1 MKFFS
6 VVRNV
11 SGRRLAAGRAATML
25 ALAISIFTSGAQAQT
40 AAPAPALEALTLRAA
55 EALFLERNRELLAA
69 RRAVEGAE
77 ADVITA
83 GARPNPNLSISTS
96 SISRSLGAGSPQDKR
111 IDTIVGLS
119 QVFERGNKA
128 GLRTETAQSIA
139 NAVRSD
145 GRDVERMQR
154 VVLHGAYYDLLQAQ
168 EKLRIANEN
177 AALFQKSIDALN
189 LRLKAGD
196 VAAVDVSRMSV
207 DALRARNDARSA
219 QADAEKAQSALAYL
233 IGADQDAARLRASDN
248 WPAVDT
254 RVALDA
260 KATEALIDARPD
272 VQAAQAR
279 VAAADKARELAR
291 AQRTRDITAGAQ
303 VERFPGNDPRNS
315 VGFSVSVPLFTRYYF
330 DGEIRR
336 AESDHT
342 AAQENLQRVRALA
355 AAELRKAASDVSS
368 SAERVQRLR
377 EVLLAAA
384 EKAAQGA
391 EFAYSR
397 GAIGVMDVLDA
408 RRQLTATRLEA
419 VAVQADYAKALAAWR
434 AATATATATNTA
446 AAENALTPPKN

>member
-1 MKFFS
+1 MKIYRFFYHWPRAP
-6 VVRNV
+6 VLVRL
-11 SGRRLAAGRAATML
+11 SAA
-25 ALAISIFTSGAQAQT
+25 AIAVAGLLLSGATRAQI
-40 AAPAPALEALTLRAA
+40 PAPAFEALTLRAA
-55 EALFLERNRELLAA
+55 EALFLERNRELQSA
-69 RRAVEGAE
+69 RRAIEGAE

-83 GARPNPNLSISTS
+83 GARPNPNLSISTA
-96 SISRSLGAGSPQDKR
+96 SISRSLGAGSPLDKR

-128 GLRTETAQSIA
+128 GMRTETAQSIV

-145 GRDVERMQR
+145 ERDVERQQR
-154 VVLHGAYYDLLQAQ
+154 VVLHGAYYDLLLAQ
-168 EKLRIANEN
+168 EKRRIAGET
-177 AALFQKSIDALN
+177 ATLFQKSVDALN

-207 DALRARNDARSA
+207 DALRARNDERGA
-219 QADAEKAQSALAYL
+219 QADIEKAQSALAYL
-233 IGADQDAARLRASDN
+233 IGADQDAARLRAADN
-248 WPAVDT
+248 WPVLEKLDLQ
-254 RVALDA
+254 VA
-260 KATEALIDARPD
+260 EAIIDARPD

-279 VAAADKARELAR
+279 VAAAGKNRDLAR
-291 AQRTRDITAGAQ
+291 ALRTRDITAGVQ
-303 VERFPGNDPRNS
+303 IERFPGNDPRNS
-315 VGFSVSVPLFTRYYF
+315 AGFNVSVPLFTRYYF

-336 AESDHT
+336 AQSDHA
-342 AAQENLQRVRALA
+342 AAQDNLQRVRALA

-419 VAVQADYAKALAAWR
+419 VAVQSDYAKALAAWR
-434 AATATATATNTA
+434 AATASVQ
-446 AAENALTPPKN
+446 KN

>member
-1 MKFFS
+1 MNFFS
-6 VVRNV
+6 VVRHA
-11 SGRRLAAGRAATML
+11 SGGVFSARRAAVAWALAANVFT
-25 ALAISIFTSGAQAQT
+25 ISAQAQSPT
-40 AAPAPALEALTLRAA
+40 PALEALTLRAA
-55 EALFLERNRELLAA
+55 ETLFLERNRELQAA
-69 RRAVEGAE
+69 RRAIEGAD
-77 ADVITA
+77 ADVISA
-83 GARPNPNLSISTS
+83 GARPNPNLSISTA
-96 SISRSLGAGSPQDKR
+96 SISRSLGAGSPLDKR

-145 GRDVERMQR
+145 ERDVVRLQR

-168 EKLRIANEN
+168 EKLRIAREN

-207 DALRARNDARSA
+207 DALRAHNDARGA
-219 QADAEKAQSALAYL
+219 QADVEKAQSALAYL
-233 IGADQDAARLRASDN
+233 IAADQDAARLRATDG
-248 WPAVDT
+248 WPALEKLDT
-254 RVALDA
+254 QAAGAV
-260 KATEALIDARPD
+260 IDARPD

-279 VAAADKARELAR
+279 VAAADKNRELAR
-291 AQRTRDITAGAQ
+291 ALRTRDITAGVQ
-303 VERFPGNDPRNS
+303 LERFPGNDPRNS
-315 VGFSVSVPLFTRYYF
+315 AGFNVSVPLFTRYYF

-336 AESDHT
+336 AQSDHA

-419 VAVQADYAKALAAWR
+419 VAVQADYAKALAAWQ
-434 AATATATATNTA
+434 AATAA
-446 AAENALTPPKN
+446 APSLKN

>member
-1 MKFFS
+1 MKFFRIFHNHFPAGFGILLS
-6 VVRNV
+6 T
-11 SGRRLAAGRAATML
+11 AAV
-25 ALAISIFTSGAQAQT
+25 ALASLLLAGATHAQV
-40 AAPAPALEALTLRAA
+40 PAPALEALTLRAA
-55 EALFLERNRELLAA
+55 EALFLERNRELQAA
-69 RRAVEGAE
+69 RRAIEGAE
-77 ADVITA
+77 ADVIIA
-83 GARPNPNLSISTS
+83 SARPNPNLSFSTAS
-96 SISRSLGAGSPQDKR
+96 LSRALGTGSPLDKR

-145 GRDVERMQR
+145 ERDVERQQR

-168 EKLRIANEN
+168 GKLRIVGETAT
-177 AALFQKSIDALN
+177 LFQKSVDALN

-207 DALRARNDARSA
+207 DALRARNDERGA
-219 QADAEKAQSALAYL
+219 QADIEKAQSALAYL
-233 IGADQDAARLRASDN
+233 IGADRDAARLRAADN
-248 WPAVDT
+248 WPV
-254 RVALDA
+254 VEKLDLQTA
-260 KATEALIDARPD
+260 DAIIDARPD
-272 VQAAQAR
+272 LQAAQAR
-279 VAAADKARELAR
+279 VAAADKNRDLAR
-291 AQRTRDITAGAQ
+291 GLRTRDITAGVQ
-303 VERFPGNDPRNS
+303 SERFPGNDPRNS
-315 VGFSVSVPLFTRYYF
+315 AGFNVSVPLFTRYYY

-336 AESDHT
+336 AEADF
-342 AAQENLQRVRALA
+342 AVAQDNLQRVRALA
-355 AAELRKAASDVSS
+355 AAELRKAASDVAS

-434 AATATATATNTA
+434 AATASRQ
-446 AAENALTPPKN
+446 KY

>member
-1 MKFFS
+1 MNFFDRVTPNGPVWRNAAALLLS
-6 VVRNV
+6 V
-11 SGRRLAAGRAATML
+11 T
-25 ALAISIFTSGAQAQT
+25 ALSASAQT
-40 AAPAPALEALTLRAA
+40 PTAAPALEALTLRAA
-55 EALFLERNRELLAA
+55 ETLFLERNRELLAA
-69 RRAVEGAE
+69 RRALEGAE
-77 ADVITA
+77 ADVVTA

-96 SISRSLGAGSPQDKR
+96 SISRTLGGGSPADKR

-119 QVFERGNKA
+119 QTFERGNKA
-128 GLRTETAQSIA
+128 GLRIDTAQAIA

-145 GRDVERMQR
+145 GRDVERTQR
-154 VVLHGAYYDLLQAQ
+154 AVLQGAYFDLLQAQ
-168 EKLRIANEN
+168 DKLRITRET
-177 AALFQKSIDALN
+177 AALFDKSMDALN

-196 VAAVDVSRMSV
+196 VAAMDVSRMSV
-207 DALRARNDARSA
+207 DALRALNETRGA
-219 QADAEKAQSALAYL
+219 QAELEKAQSALAYL
-233 IGADQDAARLRASDN
+233 IGADQDAARLRAADN
-248 WPAVDT
+248 WPA
-254 RVALDA
+254 LDKPETFDG
-260 KATEALIDARPD
+260 KAADALIDARPD

-279 VAAADKARELAR
+279 VAAADKARDLAR
-291 AQRTRDITAGAQ
+291 ALRTRDITAGAQ

-336 AESDHT
+336 AESDYA

-355 AAELRKAASDVSS
+355 AAELRKAASDVAS
-368 SAERVQRLR
+368 SAERVKRLR

-419 VAVQADYAKALAAWR
+419 AAVQADYAKALAAWR
-434 AATATATATNTA
+434 AATA
-446 AAENALTPPKN
+446 NAPNP